1 MGQIVNK
8 NSKNPIVITISI
20 AIGLLISSC
29 NSNARNE
36 EDENI
41 NSNSNINF
49 TSPLNNQ
56 SRSFGW
62 DYNDE
67 HLLEATRSGGGLK
80 TKYSYDKQGRL
91 IQIVDPANLV
101 ISFSDYEDGDKPGT
115 IIDANGVT
123 TKLTYTEDG
132 WLKTSTTDGATTS
145 FAYDDVGN
153 LTSYT
158 MPDGTK
164 FSYVYDDANYLM
176 EINGAGGIIKY
187 TRDNAGNIT
196 TQEIYGS
203 SGLVYSEHFSYDE
216 INRLIKITSANKS
229 RSFSYDND
237 DNLVSDIDGRNNK
250 TAMTWDDLQRI
261 STVTD
266 AKNGVT
272 KYDYENTQSIDN
284 PSSIKDAKGTNTLYK
299 FNGIGNLLSL
309 ISPDSGK
316 HSYLSHNGNGQ
327 LLEEIDA
334 NGYKIEHEY
343 DVIGRPRFTSLKDQS
358 NHLRFKYGNGKGGK
372 GTYVVELSDVNT
384 NNYSYD
390 ERGNII
396 GDLQSIDKNNYSIN
410 YAYDKA
416 DHLNNIRYPSGNQ
429 VSYKYMNGQV
439 SDVMFNGKTVASIKH
454 LPFGPINQIAY
465 GNGLTEN
472 IAYNLDYS
480 IKHLTLSNDILNRE
494 YSYSPDGSI
503 VSISGLN
510 AEYSYD
516 KLGSLT
522 KADNHNYT
530 YDQLSNRISSTEHNR
545 LVSYT
550 IAPDSNRLFSSEDS
564 ANDFGYVYDNAG
576 NLIRVGKYI
585 NGSYHYIG
593 YSYNYLGQ
601 LVKITNTEKKEDSIT
616 YQYNGL
622 YQRVLKDVNG
632 NKTIFIYNAA
642 GQLLEEQNKAQ
653 NTIRDYIYADN
664 VLIAA
669 VENGIL
675 VYITTDHL
683 NAPQVVT
690 DATGRVV
697 WSATYDPF
705 GKATITGNLKLNLR
719 ADGQYEDSE
728 TGLYYNWYRYY
739 NPSLGRYITSDPLGL
754 AAGNNTYIYV
764 NGNPINYTDPQGL
777 CPMCV
782 GIAAGMLIEGISEY
796 ATTGQ
801 LNYKNILI
809 AGASGALTG
818 GFGGATAGMKLIN
831 NFLANSV
838 VGGIA
843 GGAQQLASNAANSCN
858 NDNLYDGV
866 VMSSLIG
873 AGLNMGGNAIPP
885 IFRNSFKNVAK
896 YNLGNIKGGNRAKR
910 LATVEPMANAGEKV
924 GVWFS
929 NIGTGFVQIGININN
944 YKKPPQN

>member
-1 MGQIVNK
+1 MK
-8 NSKNPIVITISI
+8 
-20 AIGLLISSC
+20 
-29 NSNARNE
+29 
-36 EDENI
+36 
-41 NSNSNINF
+41 
-49 TSPLNNQ
+49 
-56 SRSFGW
+56 
-62 DYNDE
+62 
-67 HLLEATRSGGGLK
+67 
-80 TKYSYDKQGRL
+80 
-91 IQIVDPANLV
+91 
-101 ISFSDYEDGDKPGT
+101 
-115 IIDANGVT
+115 
-123 TKLTYTEDG
+123 
-132 WLKTSTTDGATTS
+132 
-145 FAYDDVGN
+145 
-153 LTSYT
+153 
-158 MPDGTK
+158 
-164 FSYVYDDANYLM
+164 
-176 EINGAGGIIKY
+176 
-187 TRDNAGNIT
+187 
-196 TQEIYGS
+196 
-203 SGLVYSEHFSYDE
+203 
-216 INRLIKITSANKS
+216 
-229 RSFSYDND
+229 
-237 DNLVSDIDGRNNK
+237 
-250 TAMTWDDLQRI
+250 
-261 STVTD
+261 
-266 AKNGVT
+266 
-272 KYDYENTQSIDN
+272 
-284 PSSIKDAKGTNTLYK
+284 
-299 FNGIGNLLSL
+299 
-309 ISPDSGK
+309 
-316 HSYLSHNGNGQ
+316 NGQ

-764 NGNPINYTDPQGL
+764 NGNPINYTDPMGL
-777 CPMCV
+777 LGWDSNIGGSIEVMTPFGGFGATLSGSFGYYWDPKY
-782 GIAAGMLIEGISEY
+782 GILSGQNGAAV
-796 ATTGQ
+796 T
-801 LNYKNILI
+801 
-809 AGASGALTG
+809 TG
-818 GFGGATAGMKLIN
+818 GFIGWPGHALQYPQVQKNSPYAMDKTHWGYGAEVSGGFGVAGTNAKCLNDVYGYSDNLNINPSFIKLPLSGQISKSGN
-831 NFLANSV
+831 IYNGSV
-838 VGGIA
+838 DVGG
-843 GGAQQLASNAANSCN
+843 GYGWDASTYPTNTQ
-858 NDNLYDGV
+858 
-866 VMSSLIG
+866 
-873 AGLNMGGNAIPP
+873 PP
-885 IFRNSFKNVAK
+885 EYFAHEIMNKI
-896 YNLGNIKGGNRAKR
+896 LGR
-910 LATVEPMANAGEKV
+910 
-924 GVWFS
+924 
-929 NIGTGFVQIGININN
+929 
-944 YKKPPQN
+944 